1 MMLTFLFI
9 AKSLKDSNKLQL
21 TVNQK
26 KHHPSLKMQKDN
38 MWQPEGCG
46 KKGRI
51 LLLST

>member
-26 KHHPSLKMQKDN
+26 KKHHPSLKMQKDN
-38 MWQPEGCG
+38 M
-46 KKGRI
+46 
-51 LLLST
+51 